1 MTRKRY
7 VKLLMAKGYSRNE
20 ANAKAKV
27 VVEKGG
33 VYASEYYEQF
43 NIFADLCR
51 LIYPLVTVDLSGLNE
66 TMRRAAESAE
76 RISEKLAALFADL
89 GGRVQRYRLK

>member
-1 MTRKRY
+1 MTKKRY

-20 ANAKAKV
+20 ANAKARA

-33 VYASEYYEQF
+33 DYASEYYEQF
-43 NIFADLCR
+43 NIFADLAR
-51 LIYPLVTVDLSGLNE
+51 LTYPLVPVDLSGLNE

-89 GGRVQRYRLK
+89 GGRIQRFRLR